1 VEVELE
7 RARTGGGRPPAAGV
21 LAAVLAVLAVANV
34 SRSAVV
40 VSGAHLVLNVGL
52 AALVVA
58 LGSVADLS
66 AEELG
71 LARAAVG
78 RGLRSGGAALAV
90 IAVTVAVA
98 AWVPALQ
105 RAFED
110 ERADIGGGGLLVRVL
125 VVIPVGTV
133 VVEELIFR
141 GVVHGLLS
149 RLTSVTGAVA
159 IGAAIF
165 GLWHVYPEWRASGD
179 GDAVAGLGR
188 AGAVLATFVS
198 TTIAGAL
205 FGWLRARSGSL
216 VAPVLAHLGTN
227 TLALLAA
234 WLLVR

>member
-1 VEVELE
+1 M
-7 RARTGGGRPPAAGV
+7 
-21 LAAVLAVLAVANV
+21 
-34 SRSAVV
+34 
-40 VSGAHLVLNVGL
+40 
-52 AALVVA
+52 
-58 LGSVADLS
+58 
-66 AEELG
+66 
-71 LARAAVG
+71 
-78 RGLRSGGAALAV
+78 
-90 IAVTVAVA
+90 
-98 AWVPALQ
+98 Q

-125 VVIPVGTV
+125 IVIPVGTV

-149 RLTSVTGAVA
+149 RLTSVAGAVA

-165 GLWHVYPEWRASGD
+165 GLWHVVPEWRGSG
-179 GDAVAGLGR
+179 GNDAVTGLGR

-216 VAPVLAHLGTN
+216 VAPVLAHVGTN